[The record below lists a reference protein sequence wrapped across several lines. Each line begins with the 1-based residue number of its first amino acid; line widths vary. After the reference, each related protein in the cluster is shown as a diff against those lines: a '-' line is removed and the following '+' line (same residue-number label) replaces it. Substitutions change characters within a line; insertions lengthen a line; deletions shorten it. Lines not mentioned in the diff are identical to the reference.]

1 VHTAHHQ
8 AFSERHRRHS
18 GMIRRYIHTMF
29 ASITLDGGPTVPA
42 RLLEVLTAAVLAVDP
57 RRAVRSAL
65 RRDGRT
71 LIVDGHTLPLPEGR
85 IIVLAVGKA
94 AVGMA
99 WGAADA
105 LGDLEITG
113 VAATPD
119 PSRGP
124 SGITVVEGSHPI
136 PDHRSVQAGTRLLAA
151 AQSAGP
157 DDLVLALVSGGGS
170 ACAEVPSTG
179 LAVTDLAG
187 TTGALLRSGA
197 PIEEINT
204 VRRALSALKGGG
216 LARAAAPA
224 LLVTLVLSDVVGNHL
239 PTIAGGP
246 TVADPT
252 GPAEALAVIDGHGLA
267 LEVAPAV
274 LAHLQA
280 APTAPQPHVEN
291 PVVIVADASTAAE
304 GALAA
309 AVGLGIPARV
319 MDTAVT
325 GEAREVGGRLAASVA
340 GQRSPSMSIYAGET
354 TVTVTGD
361 GWGGRNQEV
370 ALAAGIVLDGEH
382 GSVIASL
389 GTDGIDG
396 PTPAAGGIAD
406 GGTVARGRVVGLDAS
421 ASLAANDSGTY
432 LGAVGG
438 RLVSGPTGTNV
449 GDVMVAWRF
458 R

>member
-1 VHTAHHQ
+1 MV
-8 AFSERHRRHS
+8 
-18 GMIRRYIHTMF
+18 RRYIHTMF
-29 ASITLDGGPTVPA
+29 GSIVLDGGPTVPA
-42 RLLEVLTAAVLAVDP
+42 QLLEVLTAAVLAVDP
-57 RRAVRSAL
+57 RRAVGAAL
-65 RRDGRT
+65 HLDDRT
-71 LIVDGHTLPLPEGR
+71 LIVGNHTLPLPRGR

-105 LGDLEITG
+105 FGDISITG

-119 PSRGP
+119 PTRGP
-124 SGITVVEGSHPI
+124 PGIVVVEGSHPI
-136 PDHRSVQAGTRLLAA
+136 PDHRSVQAGARLLAA
-151 AQSAGP
+151 AESAGP

-170 ACAEVPSTG
+170 ACAEAPSLG
-179 LAVTDLAG
+179 LTIADLAG
-187 TTGALLRSGA
+187 TTGALLRSGI

-204 VRRALSALKGGG
+204 VRRALSAIKGGG
-216 LARAAAPA
+216 LAGAATPA

-267 LEVAPAV
+267 LEVGPVV

-280 APTAPQPHVEN
+280 APAAPRPHGEN

-304 GALAA
+304 GALTA
-309 AVGLGIPARV
+309 AVRLGIPARV
-319 MDTAVT
+319 IDTAVT
-325 GEAREVGGRLAASVA
+325 GEARELGRRLAASVVGDRA
-340 GQRSPSMSIYAGET
+340 PGMSIYAGET

-361 GWGGRNQEV
+361 GSGGRNQEV
-370 ALAAGIVLDGEH
+370 ALAAGIALDGEP

-389 GTDGIDG
+389 GTDGVDG
-396 PTPAAGGIAD
+396 PTPAAGGVAD
-406 GGTVARGRVVGLDAS
+406 GGTVGRGMGAGLDATI
-421 ASLAANDSGTY
+421 SLIANDSGTY